1 MIDLPSPYYQIPL
14 ANIREIVNAL
24 EHIASN
30 AQDRQVILQDC
41 EYIRLALEG
50 VIKNGLIEG

>member
-1 MIDLPSPYYQIPL
+1 MILPAAYYQIPL
-14 ANIREIVNAL
+14 ENIREIVNAL

-41 EYIRLALEG
+41 EFIQMSLEG
-50 VIKNGLIEG
+50 VIRNGAIEG

>member
-1 MIDLPSPYYQIPL
+1 MINLPAAYYQIPL
-14 ANIREIVNAL
+14 ENIREIVNAL

-41 EYIRLALEG
+41 EFIQMSLEG
-50 VIKNGLIEG
+50 VIRNGAIEG

>member
-1 MIDLPSPYYQIPL
+1 MINLPAPYYQIPL
-14 ANIREIVNAL
+14 ENIREIVNAL

-41 EYIRLALEG
+41 EFIQMSLEG
-50 VIKNGLIEG
+50 VIRNGAIEG